1 MSSLNA
7 RSNQESLLFGLMA
20 VGLWSTMATAFKWA
34 LLYTTPMQLITAA
47 ATVSWLFF
55 AMRLAVSGSLR
66 SVMEVPRT
74 IRWRCLI
81 LGLLNPG
88 LYYWIL
94 FQAYDLLPA
103 QDAMAINY
111 TWGLTLPLIASLF
124 SKIVPT
130 WGLTLPLIASL
141 FSKIVPTRS
150 EIGLALLSYLGIL
163 IIVTDGDLSAF
174 EFTAPLGVLLALL
187 STVIWGLSWVLNSRF
202 VDTHQLNPEV
212 TLFLNFTAATPI
224 LWLLTTLS
232 DGAIALTWASI
243 LSGLYVGLLEMG
255 IAFVLWMNAL
265 RLTNNPIRVSSL
277 IFLAPPLSLVLIT
290 TVLGEPISQS
300 TLLGLVVILLGL
312 AGQQFVS
319 QSR

>member
-1 MSSLNA
+1 MPSLNA

-34 LLYTTPMQLITAA
+34 LLYTTPMQLITVAT
-47 ATVSWLFF
+47 TVSWLFF

-111 TWGLTLPLIASLF
+111 
-124 SKIVPT
+124 T

-232 DGAIALTWASI
+232 DGVIALTSASI

>member
-1 MSSLNA
+1 
-7 RSNQESLLFGLMA
+7 
-20 VGLWSTMATAFKWA
+20 
-34 LLYTTPMQLITAA
+34 
-47 ATVSWLFF
+47 
-55 AMRLAVSGSLR
+55 
-66 SVMEVPRT
+66 
-74 IRWRCLI
+74 LI

-111 TWGLTLPLIASLF
+111 
-124 SKIVPT
+124 T